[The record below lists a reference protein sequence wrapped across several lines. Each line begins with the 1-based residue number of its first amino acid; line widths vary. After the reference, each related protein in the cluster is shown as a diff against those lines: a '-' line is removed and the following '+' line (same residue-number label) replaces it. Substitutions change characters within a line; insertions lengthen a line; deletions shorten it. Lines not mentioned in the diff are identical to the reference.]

1 MMAVK
6 IQDYGAIRSC
16 IFCSVEKIH
25 NWLCFWIDKNIQGR
39 GKIYF
44 GKINF
49 FITKL

>member
-25 NWLCFWIDKNIQGR
+25 NWLCFWIDKNIQGG